1 MIISILKDFFSDDK
15 YAYFRIAILI
25 ILLGFAI
32 RLFSFHYT
40 YIINPDGVLYI
51 HQARAIYYGLKD
63 SILTCS
69 MGYLS
74 NYSILIVLAYK
85 IFGDWVV
92 AAKSVSLLFGTITL
106 VPLYFLLDRFF
117 RKEITL
123 MATLIFALIPVFI
136 DKSVDVVRDPVYWFF
151 SVLGLYLFVSQIEKR
166 NYLYLTVSS
175 LCFLMAA
182 WARIEAI
189 LFVLVSFV
197 YILFVR
203 QDRKIQKTSI
213 FVIPVV
219 FVVLFGIFGLMI
231 SNVSV
236 NDFHRGYE
244 VTTKL
249 SAPVTEYR
257 NLREGLAELMQ
268 HPLGGNL
275 PAFLHK
281 ARHLVWLISLGTLV
295 KYAVV
300 AFFYPFFFIFIIGL
314 GGLWKRIKEDRRI
327 LYLALI
333 AVSALVL
340 LYLHVL
346 QTWMMFTR
354 FWAIFI
360 LPFFIVV
367 GFGLEKIIVFLGS
380 KFSLRGS
387 VALSILCLLILTC
400 SLPKNLKPRERDK
413 LVFKEIGELIADREG
428 NDKEIKVATSTH
440 SIRWISFYA
449 NVKYK
454 GAPCPERNYDVENII
469 GKKYG
474 EFVQNLKKRG
484 IRYFLW
490 EEKYWPKE
498 SSYLINTGNMK
509 DFIKL
514 GAWSHHDT
522 GSLILFKVI

>member
-1 MIISILKDFFSDDK
+1 MINSKLKDLFSDNK
-15 YAYFRIAILI
+15 YSYLRISILI

-51 HQARAIYYGLKD
+51 HQARAIYYGLWN

-69 MGYLS
+69 MSYLS

-92 AAKSVSLLFGTITL
+92 AAKSVSLFFGTITL
-106 VPLYFLLDRFF
+106 IPFYFLLDRFF

-189 LFVLVSFV
+189 LFILVSFV

-213 FVIPVV
+213 FAIPVV
-219 FVVLFGIFGLMI
+219 LVLLLGVFWLMI
-231 SNVSV
+231 FNISV
-236 NDFHRGYE
+236 NDFHRGYV

-249 SAPVTEYR
+249 SASVNEYR
-257 NLREGLAELMQ
+257 NLREGLAELMHQ
-268 HPLGGNL
+268 PLGGNL

-281 ARHLVWLISLGTLV
+281 ARHLVWLIALGTLF
-295 KYAVV
+295 KYAVT

-314 GGLWKRIKEDRRI
+314 GGIWKRIKEDRRV

-333 AVSALVL
+333 AISALLL
-340 LYLHVL
+340 LYIHVL
-346 QTWMMFTR
+346 HTWMMFNR
-354 FWAIFI
+354 FFAIFI
-360 LPFFIVV
+360 FSSFIFV
-367 GFGLEKIIVFLGS
+367 GFGLEKIVLFIRSRSNL
-380 KFSLRGS
+380 KGS
-387 VALSILCLLILTC
+387 VALSILCFLVFIC
-400 SLPKNLKPRERDK
+400 ALPKNLKPREYDK
-413 LVFKEIGELIADREG
+413 LVFKEIGEFIADREG
-428 NDKEIKVATSTH
+428 NNKEILVAKSLQSTS
-440 SIRWISFYA
+440 WISFYA
-449 NVKYK
+449 NLNYK
-454 GAPCPERNYDVENII
+454 GAPCPQENTDLEKII
-469 GKKYG
+469 GKSYG
-474 EFVQNLKKRG
+474 EFILNLKKRE

-490 EEKYWPKE
+490 EERNWPRDRF
-498 SSYLINTGNMK
+498 
-509 DFIKL
+509 DFIHRKNPEDFEKL
-514 GAWSHHDT
+514 GVWSHPDT
-522 GSLILFKVI
+522 GRLILFKVM